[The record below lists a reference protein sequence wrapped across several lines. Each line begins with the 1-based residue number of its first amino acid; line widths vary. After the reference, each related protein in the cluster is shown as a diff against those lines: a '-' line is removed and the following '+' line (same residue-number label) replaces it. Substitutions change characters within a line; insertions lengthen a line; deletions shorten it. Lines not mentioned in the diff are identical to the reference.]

1 MLVLGAAYKPDV
13 DDCRESPA
21 VELMEL
27 LQDRGAEVAYND
39 PHVPALP
46 PLRRHAIRLES
57 TPLTAE
63 VLAAQD
69 CVLIATDHAAYDCE
83 FILRAR
89 GPARR
94 HPGRHPTAPR
104 PRFGRDRQGV
114 TARSRSGGRSPGP
127 RRGDDGTIQR
137 GDRTLPP
144 AGTMTGPKPAASRLT
159 AGRLLARNAA
169 WSVAGRLAPM
179 LVALFALPM
188 LIEGLGT
195 DRFGFL
201 TLAWLVIGYFN
212 LLDLGLGRAL
222 TLTVADRLGTGREP
236 EVPGLVRATVTAMVL
251 LGAAGAVLLAAFS
264 PWLVRSVIRV
274 PAELRGEA
282 ARALVL
288 LAVSVPLV
296 IGSAGL
302 RGVLE
307 AYQKFGPLNL
317 VGALLSSFS
326 YLGPLLVLPF
336 SGSLV
341 ATVGVLLA
349 GRTVL
354 FLAYLALCRRVLP
367 PLPSGTAVRAGLIGP
382 LLRSGGWMTVSN
394 VVSPLMVTLDRF
406 VIGATVSMAAV
417 AHYATPY
424 EVVTKLWIV
433 PTALVGVLFP
443 AFAMAMAGG
452 GERAAALF
460 DRGVR
465 VVYLALLPAVLILV
479 LLGREGLGLWLGDEF
494 ARSANGA
501 AAMAGRRGPA
511 EQPGDAPLRGDPGG
525 GPARPDGAVPPV
537 RAGGVRPPAL
547 VPDRPLRDRGGRH
560 RLGVADG
567 DRRRLPDG
575 VLRALPRGRRP
586 DGRRRL
592 AFVLG
597 AALPA
602 ALIPLRVAP
611 TEVRAVVLLV
621 AMLGH
626 AALAWRWG
634 VHRLAFAMLR
644 RRGAES

>member
-1 MLVLGAAYKPDV
+1 
-13 DDCRESPA
+13 
-21 VELMEL
+21 
-27 LQDRGAEVAYND
+27 
-39 PHVPALP
+39 
-46 PLRRHAIRLES
+46 
-57 TPLTAE
+57 
-63 VLAAQD
+63 
-69 CVLIATDHAAYDCE
+69 
-83 FILRAR
+83 
-89 GPARR
+89 
-94 HPGRHPTAPR
+94 
-104 PRFGRDRQGV
+104 
-114 TARSRSGGRSPGP
+114 
-127 RRGDDGTIQR
+127 
-137 GDRTLPP
+137 
-144 AGTMTGPKPAASRLT
+144 MTGPKPANRLT

-179 LVALFALPM
+179 VVALFALPM

-222 TLTVADRLGTGREP
+222 TLTVAERLGTGREP

-251 LGAAGAVLLAAFS
+251 LGAAGAVLLAVFS

-274 PAELRGEA
+274 PEELRGEA

-326 YLGPLLVLPF
+326 YLGPLLVLPL
-336 SGSLV
+336 SRSLV

-354 FLAYLALCRRVLP
+354 FLAYLTLCRRVLP
-367 PLPSGTAVRAGLIGP
+367 PLPSGSAVRAGLIGP

-417 AHYATPY
+417 AYYATPY

-443 AFAMAMAGG
+443 AFAMAMASGG
-452 GERAAALF
+452 ARASALF

-465 VVYLALLPAVLILV
+465 VVYLALLPAVLMLV

-494 ARSANGA
+494 ARNGTGPLQWLAVGVLLSSLAMLPFAAIQAAGRPDLTARFHLIELAVYAPLLWFLIGRYGIEGA
-501 AAMAGRRGPA
+501 AVAWASRTAIDAAFLMAFSGPY
-511 EQPGDAPLRGDPGG
+511 L
-525 GPARPDGAVPPV
+525 GAG
-537 RAGGVRPPAL
+537 A
-547 VPDRPLRDRGGRH
+547 
-560 RLGVADG
+560 
-567 DRRRLPDG
+567 
-575 VLRALPRGRRP
+575 P

-592 AFVLG
+592 AFVVG

-634 VHRLAFAMLR
+634 LHRLALAVLR
-644 RRGAES
+644 KPGDES